1 MWVVGGFM
9 AINTNFYDVEKY

>member
-1 MWVVGGFM
+1 VGGFM